1 MTTKYA
7 VGTEYCD
14 DALDCHQYSQVLEL
28 AKSLHFINNADG
40 IFIEFCHDLTEEMT
54 IRDQEKHK
62 MYVPLCLENFLF

>member
-28 AKSLHFINNADG
+28 AKSLHFINNA
-40 IFIEFCHDLTEEMT
+40 ELL
-54 IRDQEKHK
+54 RKHTWDFHRI
-62 MYVPLCLENFLF
+62 LS